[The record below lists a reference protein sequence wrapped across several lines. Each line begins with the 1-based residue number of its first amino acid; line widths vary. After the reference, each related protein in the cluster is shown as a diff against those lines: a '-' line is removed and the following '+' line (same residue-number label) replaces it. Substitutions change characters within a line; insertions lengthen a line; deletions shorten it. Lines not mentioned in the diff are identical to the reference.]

1 MPFWEII
8 IIIQWWSEW
17 PGRPCELQSDW
28 EFTKAGGRD
37 GSRWP
42 FEFDAPSR
50 PLIDSFHHAGS
61 SSMYTTAPFCHSHW
75 LYELRLLDVSCPP
88 PPAGNSEVGWGRL
101 NV

>member
-17 PGRPCELQSDW
+17 PGRLCELQSDW

-42 FEFDAPSR
+42 FEFDAPSPPHR
-50 PLIDSFHHAGS
+50 LFPSCRKQFHV
-61 SSMYTTAPFCHSHW
+61 Y
-75 LYELRLLDVSCPP
+75 
-88 PPAGNSEVGWGRL
+88 NSTFL
-101 NV
+101 S